1 MDGMFSGS
9 DLALQRKM
17 EKPVVTIER
26 VDDSKE
32 EAVAEAASEAP
43 KNVTIL
49 P

>member
-1 MDGMFSGS
+1 MDGMFGGS

-32 EAVAEAASEAP
+32 ESEASSEETP

>member
-1 MDGMFSGS
+1 MFGGS

-32 EAVAEAASEAP
+32 EPASSATATVSTDASKSVAP
-43 KNVTIL
+43 
-49 P
+49 